1 MGVLVYH
8 RFMVIREKHL
18 TSMKCNP
25 VIYTALVIGV
35 AVCSNSNLMAE
46 SDQTPVVVESPTVAI
61 DSAHKGA
68 SKLLNGF
75 ASQID
80 NYFADEIDTD
90 KANDTSATLR
100 VDFADPSHGDISA
113 NAKLKLRLV
122 LPRSQRRVRLLLDV
136 DDEDIDDNSRSSSAQ
151 SLSSTDED
159 RSLALA
165 LRFIRKV
172 REGASVNIDIGARR
186 HEQKFQT
193 FARLRTSAETTS
205 ENGWSSK
212 INNDLREYYSTG
224 YWNRLNFDFWRYTR
238 EGSSTVFRTSTSF
251 KWQRNHAGARVD
263 QTIGVYK
270 ELSRESLLAFE
281 ALAGYNTSPA
291 NESES
296 YYEGHQLRLRYRRNA
311 FRPWFHFEV
320 WPSISWLSGEDS
332 DPKIGGLIRTEV
344 RFGKY

>member
-1 MGVLVYH
+1 
-8 RFMVIREKHL
+8 MVIRDKNL
-18 TSMKCNP
+18 TARNRK
-25 VIYTALVIGV
+25 ALVYRVLLTAV
-35 AVCSNSNLMAE
+35 AVCGNSNLMAE
-46 SDQTPVVVESPTVAI
+46 SDQTPVVIESPTVAI
-61 DSAHKGA
+61 DSAHKEA

-80 NYFADEIDTD
+80 NYFAEEIDTD
-90 KANDTSATLR
+90 EANDTSATIR
-100 VDFADPSHGDISA
+100 FDFADPSHGDISA

-136 DDEDIDDNSRSSSAQ
+136 DDEDINDNSRSSSAQ
-151 SLSSTDED
+151 SLSSTDDD

-172 REGASVNIDIGARR
+172 REGMSVNIDIGARR

-193 FARLRTSAETTS
+193 FARLRTAAENRS

-212 INNDLREYYSTG
+212 INNDLRQYYSSG
-224 YWNRLNFDFWRYTR
+224 YWNRLNIDFWRYTR

-251 KWQRNHAGARVD
+251 KWQRNDAGARID
-263 QTIGVYK
+263 QTVGIYK

-281 ALAGYNTSPA
+281 ALAAYNTSPA
-291 NESES
+291 DESENH
-296 YYEGHQLRLRYRRNA
+296 YAGHQLRLRYRRNA

-320 WPSISWLSGEDS
+320 WPSISWLSGDDS

-344 RFGKY
+344 RFGNY